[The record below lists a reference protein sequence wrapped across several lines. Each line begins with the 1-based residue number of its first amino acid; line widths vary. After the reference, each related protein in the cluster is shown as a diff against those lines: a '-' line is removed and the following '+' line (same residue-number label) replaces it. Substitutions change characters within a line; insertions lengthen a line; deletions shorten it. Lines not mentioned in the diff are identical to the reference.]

1 MTGPKDP
8 KITYQPGSNPPQEPL
23 QEPIS
28 SMTVK
33 TVLRK
38 PEEQPSAPTRA
49 IFTVLKGPEVGRVLA
64 LPAGQVITLGR
75 ADDCTYR
82 FEEGSLSR
90 VHARVMCIAGQ
101 HVVSDAGSTNG
112 TFLNDH
118 RITTPQPLRSG
129 DRVQLGT
136 SLTLG
141 FLQVS
146 EAEEASLRKV
156 YEAALRDALTGVF
169 NRKHLEERLDAEIA
183 FAIRHNAKLSLII
196 QDVDHFKKV
205 NDTYGHLAGDAV
217 LQTMGR
223 LLNQSVRAE
232 DFVAR
237 YGGEEFV
244 LVLRGVDRPGAW
256 NLAERLR
263 QTIASQVVYYEN
275 THIHITSSA
284 GVAELAECGAQRTKA
299 ALLALADSRLYQAK
313 QSGRNRVI

>member
-8 KITYQPGSNPPQEPL
+8 KITYQPESGPL
-23 QEPIS
+23 DQPIS
-28 SMTVK
+28 SLTAK
-33 TVLRK
+33 TVMSK
-38 PEEQPSAPTRA
+38 PEVQATTPTCS

-64 LPAGQVITLGR
+64 LPAGQIITLGR

-101 HVVSDAGSTNG
+101 HVISDAGSTNG
-112 TFLNDH
+112 TFLND
-118 RITTPQPLRSG
+118 RQISTPQPLRSG

-136 SLTLG
+136 GLTLS

-146 EAEEASLRKV
+146 EAEEASLRRV
-156 YEAALRDALTGVF
+156 YEAALRDALTGVY
-169 NRKHLEERLDAEIA
+169 NRKYLEERLDAEIA
-183 FAIRHNAKLSLII
+183 FATRHNTRLALII
-196 QDVDHFKKV
+196 QDVDFFKKV

-217 LQTMGR
+217 LRAMGQ

-232 DFVAR
+232 DLVAR

-244 LVLRGVDRPGAW
+244 LVLRGVDRAGAW

-263 QTIASQVVYYEN
+263 QTIASHVVYYEN
-275 THIHITSSA
+275 LHIHITSSA
-284 GVAELAECGAQRTKA
+284 GVAELEECGAQRTKA